1 MGKYVHNRDE
11 LGAMA
16 KRRIVIAGFPYASIA
31 SHEILSTFRQAADVP
46 EIVGW
51 ECVLGNGLDEI
62 FFRSV
67 MYVEEMKWLVRL
79 KNFEL
84 TLRGKTIMIR
94 CIDA

>member
-1 MGKYVHNRDE
+1 
-11 LGAMA
+11 MA

-51 ECVLGNGLDEI
+51 ECVLENGLDEI

>member
-1 MGKYVHNRDE
+1 
-11 LGAMA
+11 MA